1 MNKTGKKIIH
11 TLIALILV
19 LALIFP
25 LFILLNSSLQTYE
38 QIRQWPPTWF
48 TDLQW
53 SNYADV
59 LVGDQSIVR
68 PLLNSLYVSTFAM
81 IICVLVG
88 ILAAYAVSRY
98 RFFGNKTF
106 LLLVILTQMFS
117 PVILVTPMYTI
128 FRDLGWIDSLNGLVI
143 ANAAT
148 SLPMTIWL
156 LYSFFSQVSITY
168 EEAAWMDGS
177 TRLQGIF
184 NVIIPISMPGII
196 TAALFAFIMSW
207 GDIVFAQSFIVN
219 PELRTMSLALM
230 NFQDLY
236 KTSYELQMAASVISS
251 IPTIIIFLIIQN
263 YLVRGMS
270 NQGLKG

>member
-1 MNKTGKKIIH
+1 MNKSLKKIIN
-11 TLIALILV
+11 TVIAGLLV
-19 LALIFP
+19 LVLIFP
-25 LFILLNSSLQTYE
+25 IAILLNTSLQTY
-38 QIRQWPPTWF
+38 QQTRQWPPLWF
-48 TDLQW
+48 SNPQW
-53 SNYADV
+53 ANYAEV

-68 PLLNSLYVSTFAM
+68 PLLNSLYVSTLTM

-88 ILAAYAVSRY
+88 VLAAYAVSRY
-98 RFFGNKTF
+98 KFFGNKTF
-106 LLLVILTQMFS
+106 LILVILTQMFS

-128 FRDLGWIDSLNGLVI
+128 FRDLGWIDSLNGLVL

-168 EEAAWMDGS
+168 EEAAWMDGAS
-177 TRLQGIF
+177 RLRGIF
-184 NVIIPISMPGII
+184 DVIIPISLPGIF
-196 TAALFAFIMSW
+196 TAGLFAFIMAW

-251 IPTIIIFLIIQN
+251 IPTILIFLAIQN